1 MIDINEIV
9 AMAEQVKNYF
19 TPLKPLGKLV
29 SRNGLFYPVEKGKML
44 NPLDAYNLIGC
55 CGRED
60 VLDMFFRTLEEAEKF
75 KDMGYSILTRLNS
88 GAPRVIQIG
97 GDNGDVFILGDVA
110 RRKSLYYPLFT
121 ALLSDDKW
129 DFDSMWSTYGYKR
142 PTMPVFTVTRNSCRK
157 LYTLET
163 TVESS
168 YTLGDYRLVFSN
180 IEDSDGFRTR
190 TARWVHENVPIDRPN
205 HVWDDD
211 VKDF

>member
-1 MIDINEIV
+1 
-9 AMAEQVKNYF
+9 MAEQVKNYF

-29 SRNGLFYPVEKGKML
+29 SRNGLYYPVEKGKML
-44 NPLDAYNLIGC
+44 NPLDAYNLIAC

-60 VLDMFFRTLEEAEKF
+60 VMGMFFRTLEEAEKF
-75 KDMGYSILTRLNS
+75 KDRGYSILTRLNS

-110 RRKSLYYPLFT
+110 RRKSLYFPLLT
-121 ALLSDDKW
+121 ALLADDKW
-129 DFDSMWSTYGYKR
+129 DFDSLWSTYGYKR
-142 PTMPVFTVTRNSCRK
+142 PKMPEFTVTR
-157 LYTLET
+157 T
-163 TVESS
+163 TYRELGTPDTVVESS
-168 YTLGDYRLVFSN
+168 YTLGDYRLVYN
-180 IEDSDGFRTR
+180 DIEDSDGFRTR